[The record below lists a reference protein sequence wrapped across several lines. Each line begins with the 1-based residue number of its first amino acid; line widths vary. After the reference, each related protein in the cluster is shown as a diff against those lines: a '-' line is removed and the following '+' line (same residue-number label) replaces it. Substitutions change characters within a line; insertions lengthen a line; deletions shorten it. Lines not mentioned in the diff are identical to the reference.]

1 MQQIADLRRTPR
13 SAFCG
18 HLDVTSTD
26 LRVAAT
32 SSDARSS
39 ELQHGESAPAA
50 QRGPSAA

>member
-13 SAFCG
+13 SAVCG

-26 LRVAAT
+26 LQVAAA

-39 ELQHGESAPAA
+39 ELQHGESATAP
-50 QRGPSAA
+50 QREPSAA